1 LTKIIFIPVR
11 DPAAPDPI
19 TTLPGAT
26 NLSEIADI
34 EYIQKKLL
42 TALRVPKAFLGFEE
56 VVGDGKNLALQDIR
70 FARTINRIQKSMLA
84 ELNKIAIVHLF
95 LLGFEDELSNFTLG
109 LTNPSTQADLL
120 KIDVWKEKVL
130 LYKDLVADP
139 EGNLNWINLLNK
151 VLPSI
156 KLPITFSEKTENS
169 YSDIDTLV
177 YTQGVDLLERVNAKK
192 NILKVIT
199 STKESIKESI
209 NIPISSMV
217 AVANQTVNNY
227 ILNLDENSKKE
238 FFQIVSEDT
247 KTLETKFETL
257 RESTISKLTELQ
269 NNEDSQDMKTKI
281 SETINKIKS
290 EKFDQL
296 NFLKLKNLE
305 ESI

>member
-1 LTKIIFIPVR
+1 MSKAYAIYDQLSSPQGLGEQDAKYFI
-11 DPAAPDPI
+11 
-19 TTLPGAT
+19 
-26 NLSEIADI
+26 
-34 EYIQKKLL
+34 
-42 TALRVPKAFLGFEE
+42 EE
-56 VVGDGKNLALQDIR
+56 G
-70 FARTINRIQKSMLA
+70 
-84 ELNKIAIVHLF
+84 
-95 LLGFEDELSNFTLG
+95 
-109 LTNPSTQADLL
+109 
-120 KIDVWKEKVL
+120 
-130 LYKDLVADP
+130 
-139 EGNLNWINLLNK
+139 INLLNK

-156 KLPITFSEKTENS
+156 KLPITLSEKTENN

-199 STKESIKESI
+199 SNKESIKESI

-227 ILNLDENSKKE
+227 ILTLDENSKKE

-257 RESTISKLTELQ
+257 RESTISKLTNLQ

-281 SETINKIKS
+281 SETIDKIKS